1 MATSMKPDNA
11 SQRTMKEA
19 GYIAERSLHA
29 VAADGNSFEIGL
41 AIGRPYRVSTEEW
54 ACSVRVAG
62 LHHGLS
68 DIRGIDSW
76 QALQLACQLSAQLL
90 DHFVAGGGRI
100 FWEEGGEQLSVAD
113 LFAKI

>member
-1 MATSMKPDNA
+1 
-11 SQRTMKEA
+11 MKEA

-41 AIGRPYRVSTEEW
+41 GIGRPYQVSTDEW
-54 ACSVRVAG
+54 ACSVQVTG
-62 LHHGLS
+62 LHSCLS
-68 DIRGIDSW
+68 DIRGADSW

-100 FWEEGGEQLSVAD
+100 FWAETSEPLSVAD